1 MSAMAWTEHLPPLA
15 ELTGEL
21 VALALVAWGWS
32 QLGRRKH
39 RDLAR
44 GRGEVRR
51 LARELGGPASPE
63 GNRLEVLADADGREM
78 LAALRAGILGARRRI
93 SVGTYILADDAVGR
107 EVVALLARRAREGV
121 EVRLL
126 VDAIGS
132 RRPPWLALRRLRR
145 AGGQVARFN
154 PLLSLRGRGSAN
166 WRNHRKIAVF
176 DGATAL
182 VGGHNLGLWYVGDRP
197 RRRRF
202 RDASFRIGG
211 PAAGELENVF
221 LTDWCQATGAAPREL
236 AAAFRDRPEPAGDTR
251 AEVIDSG
258 PDAPEDPLWHRLRD
272 LVGGARRSV
281 EIATPYFVPDA
292 AMVATLRDRLAAGVR
307 VRIVVPRFSDHPIT
321 DFARR
326 ATLRELR
333 DLGAE
338 VLLHRR
344 GVLHAKLL
352 VVDGETAVVGSAN
365 FDMRSFFLNYEVGVV
380 VRGESALSRLRAL
393 MGELAAESRPPSE
406 ASVRRA
412 HRWHGRLLE
421 RAAGWIAPLL

>member
-1 MSAMAWTEHLPPLA
+1 MPWTDHLPPLG

-21 VALALVAWGWS
+21 LALALVAWGWS

-44 GRGEVRR
+44 GRSEVRR
-51 LARELGGPASPE
+51 LAHALDGEPTEE

-93 SVGTYILADDAVGR
+93 CVGTYILANDAVGR
-107 EVVALLARRAREGV
+107 EVAGLLARRAREGV

-126 VDAIGS
+126 VDAIGT
-132 RRPPWLALRRLRR
+132 RRPPWLALRRLRA

-166 WRNHRKIAVF
+166 WRNHRKVAVF
-176 DGATAL
+176 DGEVAI

-202 RDASFRIGG
+202 RDASFRITG
-211 PAAGELENVF
+211 PAASALENVF
-221 LTDWCQATGAAPREL
+221 LTDWCQATGTAPREL
-236 AAAFRDRPEPAGDTR
+236 EAAFRDRPPPAGEVR
-251 AEVIDSG
+251 AEVVDSG
-258 PDAPEDPLWHRLRD
+258 PDAPDDPLWHRLRD
-272 LVGGARRSV
+272 LIGSARGRV

-292 AMVATLRDRLAAGVR
+292 GMLATLRDRLAAGVR
-307 VRIVVPRFSDHPIT
+307 VRIIVPRLSDHPIT

-326 ATLRELR
+326 ATLRELA

-344 GVLHAKLL
+344 GVLHAKL
-352 VVDGETAVVGSAN
+352 VMVDGEAAVVGSAN
-365 FDMRSFFLNYEVGVV
+365 FDMRSFFLNYEVAVV
-380 VRGESALSRLRAL
+380 VRGEAAMAPLRRLMA
-393 MGELAAESRPPSE
+393 ELAAESRPPSA

-412 HRWHGRLLE
+412 HAWHGRLLE

>member
-1 MSAMAWTEHLPPLA
+1 MAWTAHLPPI
-15 ELTGEL
+15 GEL
-21 VALALVAWGWS
+21 AGELLALALVAWAWS

-44 GRGEVRR
+44 GRSELRR
-51 LARELGGPASPE
+51 LAHALGGVPATD
-63 GNRLEVLADADGREM
+63 GNRVEVLADADGREM
-78 LAALRAGILGARRRI
+78 LAALREGILGARSRI
-93 SVGTYILADDAVGR
+93 AIGTYILANDAVGR
-107 EVVALLARRAREGV
+107 EVAALLARRAREGV

-132 RRPPWLALRRLRR
+132 RRPPWLALRRLRA
-145 AGGQVARFN
+145 AGGEVARFN

-176 DGATAL
+176 DGATAI

-202 RDASFRIGG
+202 RDASFRIAG
-211 PAAGELENVF
+211 PAASALENIF

-236 AAAFRDRPEPAGDTR
+236 EAAFRDSPPAAGEAR
-251 AEVIDSG
+251 AEVVDSG
-258 PDAPEDPLWHRLRD
+258 PDAPDDPLWHRLRD
-272 LVGGARRSV
+272 LIGGARASV
-281 EIATPYFVPDA
+281 DIVTPYFVPDA
-292 AMVATLRDRLAAGVR
+292 GMVATLRDRLAAGVR
-307 VRIVVPRFSDHPIT
+307 VRIVVPRLSDHPIT

-338 VLLHRR
+338 VRLHRR
-344 GVLHAKLL
+344 GVLHAKLV

-365 FDMRSFFLNYEVGVV
+365 FDMRSFFLNYELAVV
-380 VRGESALSRLRAL
+380 LRGEAALAPVRRL
-393 MGELAAESRPPSE
+393 LADLVAESRAPSE
-406 ASVRRA
+406 ASIRRA
-412 HRWHGRLLE
+412 HAWHGRLLE

>member
-1 MSAMAWTEHLPPLA
+1 MAWTEHLPPLG

-21 VALALVAWGWS
+21 LALALLAWGWA

-44 GRGEVRR
+44 GRSELRR
-51 LARELGGPASPE
+51 LARRLGGETPE
-63 GNRLEVLADADGREM
+63 TGNRLEVLADADGTAM
-78 LAALRAGILGARRRI
+78 LRALREGILGARRRI
-93 SVGTYILADDAVGR
+93 CVGTYILSNDAVGR
-107 EVVALLARRAREGV
+107 EVAALLARRAREGL

-126 VDAIGS
+126 VDAVGS
-132 RRPPWLALRRLRR
+132 RRPPWLALRRLRA
-145 AGGQVARFN
+145 AGGKVARFN

-176 DGATAL
+176 DGAVAL

-202 RDASFRIGG
+202 RDASFRISG
-211 PAAGELENVF
+211 PAASALENVF

-236 AAAFRDRPEPAGDTR
+236 EEAFRDCPPPSGDVR
-251 AEVIDSG
+251 AEVVDSG
-258 PDAPEDPLWHRLRD
+258 PDAPDDPLWHRLRD
-272 LVGGARRSV
+272 LVAGARVSV

-326 ATLRELR
+326 ATLRELA

-344 GVLHAKLL
+344 GVLHAKLV
-352 VVDGETAVVGSAN
+352 VVDGAAAVVGSAN
-365 FDMRSFFLNYEVGVV
+365 FDMRSFFLNYEVAVV
-380 VRGESALSRLRAL
+380 VRGEAALRPIRDL
-393 MGELAAESRPPSE
+393 MGELAAESRPPSA

-412 HRWHGRLLE
+412 HAWHGRLLE
-421 RAAGWIAPLL
+421 RAAGWVAPLL

>member
-1 MSAMAWTEHLPPLA
+1 MAWTAHLPPF
-15 ELTGEL
+15 GEL
-21 VALALVAWGWS
+21 AGELIALALVAWGWS

-44 GRGEVRR
+44 GRSEVRR
-51 LARELGGPASPE
+51 LARRLGGEPVGA

-78 LAALRAGILGARRRI
+78 LAAMRAGILGARHRI
-93 SVGTYILADDAVGR
+93 AIGTYILSNDAVGR
-107 EVVALLARRAREGV
+107 EIAGLLARRAREGV

-132 RRPPWLALRRLRR
+132 RRPPWLALRRLRA

-202 RDASFRIGG
+202 RDASFRLTG
-211 PAAGELENVF
+211 PAASALENVF
-221 LTDWCQATGAAPREL
+221 LTDWCQATGTAPREL
-236 AAAFRDRPEPAGDTR
+236 EAAFRDAPPAAGEAV
-251 AEVIDSG
+251 AEVVDSG

-272 LVGGARRSV
+272 LIGGARSSV
-281 EIATPYFVPDA
+281 DIVTPYFVPDA
-292 AMVATLRDRLAAGVR
+292 GMVATLRDRLAAGVR
-307 VRIVVPRFSDHPIT
+307 VRIVVPRLSDHPIT

-338 VLLHRR
+338 LLLHRR
-344 GVLHAKLL
+344 GVLHAKLV
-352 VVDGETAVVGSAN
+352 VVDGEAAVVGSAN
-365 FDMRSFFLNYEVGVV
+365 FDMRSFFLNYEVAVV
-380 VRGESALSRLRAL
+380 VRGESALAPLRAL
-393 MGELAAESRPPSE
+393 LADLVSESRPPSA
-406 ASVRRA
+406 ASIRRA
-412 HRWHGRLLE
+412 HAWHGRLLE